1 MHALRL
7 KCTCGHVGLISRRPF
22 RRVVVCIKC
31 GCWVPIEPKLKA
43 KFSRPWSEPTP
54 TVYGF
59 SRPTTNAE
67 YQNPPAPAITDEE
80 SP

>member
-1 MHALRL
+1 MLVRL

-43 KFSRPWSEPTP
+43 KFSPPWSEPTP